1 MCESHNLTC
10 ELPASV
16 RLSAGGALVQASA
29 AESAEVYCQVVPVT
43 EASPDPGVAG
53 GQEVPDLDEAENRE
67 VPDPGVVHL
76 PTDYPARKSNHRS
89 DAIPNDRDSAGSLV
103 RPE

>member
-16 RLSAGGALVQASA
+16 RLSADGVLVQASA

-43 EASPDPGVAG
+43 EASPDRDAVG
-53 GQEVPDLDEAENRE
+53 GQEAPDRDAAENRE
-67 VPDPGVVHL
+67 VLDPGVVHL
-76 PTDYPARKSNHRS
+76 PTDYPAPKSNHRS